1 MMNESTKKVL
11 IVSAASVVVAVV
23 VSVAAVCGRIFKLFA
38 DSEKEM

>member
-11 IVSAASVVVAVV
+11 IVNVASVVVVV
-23 VSVAAVCGRIFKLFA
+23 VLSVAAVCARIFKLFA